1 MVTEKK
7 VATEKRSPVDIA
19 RRNAAKG
26 AEFERDIM
34 KRFNALANTRAE
46 ALGISVPKLPFFHR
60 NRNQAGY
67 AGADI
72 NNPFGLQ
79 IECKNCQKIETEK
92 WWQQVMKA
100 ARQYG
105 GIPVVVWKVQGTRRI
120 QAMLP
125 GTLYGGR
132 RRDDVKPMWSPV
144 IIDETTLLEWV
155 AHRIDVKFQQK

>member
-1 MVTEKK
+1 MATEKK
-7 VATEKRSPVDIA
+7 TAEKRSAADIA

-34 KRFNALANTRAE
+34 KRFNALAKTKAE
-46 ALGISVPKLPFFHR
+46 ALGIPIPKLPFFHR

-79 IECKNCQKIETEK
+79 IECKNCQTITPEK
-92 WWQQVMKA
+92 WWQQVVMA

-125 GTLYGGR
+125 GTLYGGLT
-132 RRDDVKPMWSPV
+132 RDDGKPVWQPV

-155 AHRIDVKFQQK
+155 SHRIDVKFQQK

>member
-1 MVTEKK
+1 MATEKK
-7 VATEKRSPVDIA
+7 AAEKRSAADIA

-46 ALGISVPKLPFFHR
+46 ALGIPVPKLPFFHR

-92 WWQQVMKA
+92 WWQQVITA

-125 GTLYGGR
+125 GTLYGGVMR
-132 RRDDVKPMWSPV
+132 NEKPVWSPV

>member
-1 MVTEKK
+1 MATEKK
-7 VATEKRSPVDIA
+7 AVEKRSPADIA
-19 RRNAAKG
+19 RRNARKG

-34 KRFNALANTRAE
+34 KRFNALAKTKAE

-79 IECKNCQKIETEK
+79 IECKNCAKIETEK
-92 WWQQVMKA
+92 WWQQVMTA

-125 GTLYGGR
+125 GTLYAGR
-132 RRDDVKPMWSPV
+132 TRNGKPVWQPV

>member
-1 MVTEKK
+1 M
-7 VATEKRSPVDIA
+7 ATENKGKRSPADIA

-34 KRFNALANTRAE
+34 KRFNALANARAE
-46 ALGISVPKLPFFHR
+46 ALGIPVPKLPFFHR

-79 IECKNCQKIETEK
+79 IECKNCAKIETEK
-92 WWQQVMKA
+92 WWQQVMTA
-100 ARQYG
+100 ARRYG
-105 GIPVVVWKVQGTRRI
+105 GIPLVVWKVQGTRCI

-132 RRDDVKPMWSPV
+132 MRGEKPLWSPV

>member
-7 VATEKRSPVDIA
+7 ATEKRSAADIA

-34 KRFNALANTRAE
+34 KRFNALANARAE
-46 ALGISVPKLPFFHR
+46 ALGIPVPKLPFFHR

-79 IECKNCQKIETEK
+79 IECKNCAKIETEK
-92 WWQQVMKA
+92 WWQQVVTA

-105 GIPVVVWKVQGTRRI
+105 GIPLVVWKVQGTRRI

-125 GTLYGGR
+125 GTLYGGSMR
-132 RRDDVKPMWSPV
+132 GEKPMWSPI

>member
-1 MVTEKK
+1 MATEKT
-7 VATEKRSPVDIA
+7 AEKRSPADIA
-19 RRNAAKG
+19 RRNAQKG

-34 KRFNALANTRAE
+34 KRFNVLANARAE
-46 ALGISVPKLPFFHR
+46 ALRIPVPKLPFFHR

-79 IECKNCQKIETEK
+79 IECKNCAKIETDK
-92 WWQQVMKA
+92 WWKQVCA
-100 ARQYG
+100 ASRQYG

-125 GTLYGGR
+125 GALYGGPINNGFL
-132 RRDDVKPMWSPV
+132 VWSPV

-155 AHRIDVKFQQK
+155 THRINVKFQQK

>member
-1 MVTEKK
+1 MATEKK
-7 VATEKRSPVDIA
+7 TTEKRSAADIA

-46 ALGISVPKLPFFHR
+46 ARGIPIPKLPFFHR

-72 NNPFGLQ
+72 NNTFGLQ
-79 IECKNCQKIETEK
+79 IECKNCAKIESEK
-92 WWQQVMKA
+92 WWQQVCTA
-100 ARQYG
+100 AREYG
-105 GIPVVVWKVQGTRRI
+105 GIPLVVWKVQGTRRI

-125 GTLYGGR
+125 GTLYEGSHRADG
-132 RRDDVKPMWSPV
+132 KPVWLPV
-144 IIDETTLLEWV
+144 IIDETALLEWV

>member
-1 MVTEKK
+1 M
-7 VATEKRSPVDIA
+7 ATENKGKRSPADIA

-34 KRFNALANTRAE
+34 KRFNALAKTKAE
-46 ALGISVPKLPFFHR
+46 ALGVPVPKLPFFHR

-79 IECKNCQKIETEK
+79 IECKNCAKIETEK
-92 WWQQVMKA
+92 WWQQVMTA

-105 GIPVVVWKVQGTRRI
+105 GIPLVVWKVQGTRRI

-132 RRDDVKPMWSPV
+132 MRGEKPMWSPV

-155 AHRIDVKFQQK
+155 SHRIDVKFQQK

>member
-1 MVTEKK
+1 MATEKK
-7 VATEKRSPVDIA
+7 ATEKRSAADIA

-26 AEFERDIM
+26 VEFERDIM
-34 KRFNALANTRAE
+34 KRFNALANARAE
-46 ALGISVPKLPFFHR
+46 ALGIPVPKLPFFHR

-67 AGADI
+67 SGADI

-79 IECKNCQKIETEK
+79 IECKNCAKIETEK
-92 WWQQVMKA
+92 WWQQVMTA

-105 GIPVVVWKVQGTRRI
+105 GIPLVVWKVQGTRRI

-125 GTLYGGR
+125 GTLYGGPMQGE
-132 RRDDVKPMWSPV
+132 KPAWSPV

>member
-1 MVTEKK
+1 MATEKK
-7 VATEKRSPVDIA
+7 TAEKRSAADIA

-34 KRFNALANTRAE
+34 KRFNALAKTKAE
-46 ALGISVPKLPFFHR
+46 ALGIPVPKLPFFHR

-79 IECKNCQKIETEK
+79 IECKNCAKIESGK
-92 WWQQVMKA
+92 WWQQAMTA

-105 GIPVVVWKVQGTRRI
+105 GIPLVVWKVHGTRRI

-132 RRDDVKPMWSPV
+132 MRGDRPMWSPV

-155 AHRIDVKFQQK
+155 SHRIDVKFQQK

>member
-1 MVTEKK
+1 MATEKK
-7 VATEKRSPVDIA
+7 AVEKRSAADIA

-26 AEFERDIM
+26 VEFERDIM
-34 KRFNALANTRAE
+34 KRFNALAKTKAE
-46 ALGISVPKLPFFHR
+46 ALGIPVPKLPFFHR

-79 IECKNCQKIETEK
+79 IECKNCAKIESEK
-92 WWQQVMKA
+92 WWKQVMTA
-100 ARQYG
+100 VRQYG

-125 GTLYGGR
+125 GTLYGGSMR
-132 RRDDVKPMWSPV
+132 GEKPVWSPV

>member
-1 MVTEKK
+1 MAMEKTT
-7 VATEKRSPVDIA
+7 VEKRSAADIA

-34 KRFNALANTRAE
+34 KRFNALAKTKAE
-46 ALGISVPKLPFFHR
+46 ALGNSVPKLPFFHR

-79 IECKNCQKIETEK
+79 IECKNCAKIETEK
-92 WWQQVMKA
+92 WWQQVMTA

-125 GTLYGGR
+125 GTLYGGPMR
-132 RRDDVKPMWSPV
+132 GERPMWSPV

>member
-1 MVTEKK
+1 M
-7 VATEKRSPVDIA
+7 ATENKGKRSPADIA
-19 RRNAAKG
+19 QRNAAKG

-46 ALGISVPKLPFFHR
+46 ALGIPVPKLPFFHR

-67 AGADI
+67 SGADI

-79 IECKNCQKIETEK
+79 IECKNCAKIETEK
-92 WWQQVMKA
+92 WWQQVMAA

-105 GIPVVVWKVQGTRRI
+105 GIPLVVWKVQGTRRI

-125 GTLYGGR
+125 GTLYGGM
-132 RRDDVKPMWSPV
+132 RDDGKPVWSPV

>member
-1 MVTEKK
+1 MATEKK
-7 VATEKRSPVDIA
+7 AVEKRSQADIA
-19 RRNAAKG
+19 RRNARKG

-34 KRFNALANTRAE
+34 KRFNALAKTKAE

-79 IECKNCQKIETEK
+79 IECKNCAKIETEK
-92 WWQQVMKA
+92 WWQQVMTA

-125 GTLYGGR
+125 GTLYAGR
-132 RRDDVKPMWSPV
+132 TRNGKPVWQPV